1 MIFTI
6 FGTPTN
12 IYKSSKTEIWVYGPE
27 NSPNATRFV
36 FNKTQNP
43 FSDNDYILER
53 SQFFKDP
60 YYTAVDYWREGR
72 VYINNGR

>member
-1 MIFTI
+1 M
-6 FGTPTN
+6 
-12 IYKSSKTEIWVYGPE
+12 KIWVYGVE
-27 NSPNATRFV
+27 TNANALRFV
-36 FNKTQNP
+36 FDKAPNP

-72 VYINNGR
+72 VYSNNSR